1 MFTTLIV
8 QPVFNLL
15 TLIYSLLPGHNFG
28 LSIILFTVA
37 VRLLMWPLIKKQLH
51 HAKAMR
57 ELQPELKRIKQA
69 AKGNRQQESIMVMQL
84 YKERQINPFSSI
96 GLIIVQIPILIAL
109 YSGINRIVHNPQ
121 AVVDFSYSFIQNIG
135 WMKQLAANISQLD
148 FSLFGLVDLTRAA
161 IGKDGGIYWP
171 AMLIVIGGSFVQYIQ
186 SKQLMPDAGK
196 SRKLRQIL
204 KEASGGKQADQ
215 TEVNAAIGRSTRFL
229 IPGLIFIFTVNI
241 ASALSLYFLVSGLV
255 ALIQQKN
262 ILKQDETE
270 LVKAADS
277 KSKNNVIEGEVVKE
291 GRVKSGERRG
301 KKTKKSKRKKRWLAS
316 LVTSL

>member
-15 TLIYSLLPGHNFG
+15 TLIFALLPGHNFG
-28 LSIILFTVA
+28 LSIIIFTAA
-37 VRLLMWPLIKKQLH
+37 VRLIMWPLIKKQLH

-57 ELQPELKRIKQA
+57 QLQPELKRIKQA

-96 GLIIVQIPILIAL
+96 GLIIVQIPVLIAL
-109 YSGINRIVHNPQ
+109 YSGINRIVNNPQ
-121 AVVDFSYSFIQNIG
+121 AIVDFSYPFIQSFG
-135 WMKQLAANISQLD
+135 WMKHVAADIGRFD
-148 FSLFGLVDLTRAA
+148 TSLLGLVDLTRAA
-161 IGKDGGIYWP
+161 IGKNGGIYWP
-171 AMLIVIGGSFVQYIQ
+171 AMLIVVGGSLVQYVQ

-196 SRKLRQIL
+196 SRKLRHIL
-204 KEASGGKQADQ
+204 KEAGSGKQTDQ
-215 TEVNAAIGRSTRFL
+215 TEVSAAVGRSTRFL
-229 IPGLIFIFTVNI
+229 IPAMIFIFTVNI

-270 LVKAADS
+270 LVAAADAT
-277 KSKNNVIEGEVVKE
+277 KNNIIEGEVVKE
-291 GRVKSGERRG
+291 RLQVRG
-301 KKTKKSKRKKRWLAS
+301 KRLKKNKKRKKKWS
-316 LVTSL
+316 